1 MAIGFIGLGNMGASL
16 ARAVRRSLP
25 DERLLLANRS
35 PEKVTHFVEQY
46 GGEAASVATVF
57 EEADLVVI
65 GVKPHQFEAL
75 LAQAKDLLSHRPSL
89 VLVSMAA
96 GLDLETLRSYT
107 TDATRWIRM
116 MPNTPVAVGAG
127 VVSYTVG
134 PGVSFDE
141 QMYFERV
148 FAQAGDLVPL
158 AENLI
163 DAATAL
169 AGCGPAF
176 VFRFAE
182 ALADAGVLAGLPRQL
197 AQDMATQTLLGS
209 AELLRQTKA
218 HPAVLKDQ
226 VTSPGGSTIL
236 GTATLDQ
243 AGFSGIVISA
253 VQAAFEKTQSLRP

>member
-1 MAIGFIGLGNMGASL
+1 MTIGFIGLGNMGASL

-25 DERLLLANRS
+25 EEGLLLANRS
-35 PEKVTHFVEQY
+35 PEKVTAFVEQY
-46 GGEAASVATVF
+46 GGQAASVRQVF
-57 EEADLVVI
+57 EQADMVII
-65 GVKPHQFEAL
+65 GVKPHQFEGIL
-75 LAQAKDLLSHRPSL
+75 TQAKATLKQRPSL

-96 GLDLETLRSYT
+96 GLDLKTLQSYT
-107 TDATRWIRM
+107 SAETRWIRM

-134 PGVSFDE
+134 PGVSFDQQIFFE
-141 QMYFERV
+141 QV

-158 AENLI
+158 AEDLI

-182 ALADAGVLAGLPRQL
+182 AMADAGVLAGLPRQL
-197 AQDMATQTLLGS
+197 AQDMANQTLLGS
-209 AELLRQTKA
+209 AELLSQTRK
-218 HPAVLKDQ
+218 HPAILKDE
-226 VTSPGGSTIL
+226 VTSPGGATIL
-236 GTATLDQ
+236 GTASLDK

-253 VQAAFEKTQSLRP
+253 VKAAFDKTRSLRP

>member
-1 MAIGFIGLGNMGASL
+1 M
-16 ARAVRRSLP
+16 
-25 DERLLLANRS
+25 
-35 PEKVTHFVEQY
+35 TQ
-46 GGEAASVATVF
+46 VF
-57 EEADLVVI
+57 EQADMIVI
-65 GVKPHQFEAL
+65 GVKPYQFEGV
-75 LAQAKDLLSHRPSL
+75 LAQAKTILKKRPSL

-96 GLDLETLRSYT
+96 GLDLQTLQSYT
-107 TDATRWIRM
+107 SPEACWIRM

-134 PGVSFDE
+134 PGVSFDQQMFFE
-141 QMYFERV
+141 QV
-148 FAQAGDLVPL
+148 FAQAGELIPL

-197 AQDMATQTLLGS
+197 AQDMANQTLLGT
-209 AELLRQTKA
+209 AELLKQTRE

-226 VTSPGGSTIL
+226 VTSPGGATIL
-236 GTATLDQ
+236 GTATLDK

-253 VQAAFEKTQSLRP
+253 VEAAFDKTQSLRP